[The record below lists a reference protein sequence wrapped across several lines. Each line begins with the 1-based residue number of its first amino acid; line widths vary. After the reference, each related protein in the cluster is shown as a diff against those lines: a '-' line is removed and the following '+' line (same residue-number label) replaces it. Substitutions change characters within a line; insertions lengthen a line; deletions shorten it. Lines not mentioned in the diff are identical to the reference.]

1 MIDACE
7 LWPGGPVYGQDPAAP
22 LGTDSVL
29 LADFVPLRGAK
40 RGIDLGC
47 GSGILSLLLLCRG
60 EKLHM
65 TGLELRPEA
74 AALARKNLA
83 RNGLSERGEILTGD
97 IREHRSLFAPG
108 SFDLAVANPPY
119 FPAGSGA
126 SSPDPARAGA
136 RAERDCSLPEL
147 CAAAA
152 FLLPTGGRFFLVHR
166 PERLAE
172 LLCCMHESGL
182 EPKRLRFVSARAERA
197 PSLVLV
203 EGRRGGRPGLVL
215 EPPLILQ
222 DAEGKESGEVRR
234 IYRREE
240 GIENKE

>member
-1 MIDACE
+1 MLDGCE
-7 LWPGGPVYGQDPAAP
+7 LWPGGPIYRQDPAAP

-29 LADFVPLRGAK
+29 LADFVPLRGAE

-47 GSGILSLLLLCRG
+47 GAGILSLLLLCSS

-65 TGLELRPEA
+65 TGLELREEA
-74 AALARKNLA
+74 AALARENLA
-83 RNGLSERGEILTGD
+83 RNGLGERSRILTGD
-97 IREHRSLFAPG
+97 IREHRSLFSHG

-119 FPAGSGA
+119 FAAGSGA

-136 RAERDCSLPEL
+136 REERDCTLPEL

-152 FLLPTGGRFFLVHR
+152 FLLPTGGRFCLVHR

-172 LLCCMHESGL
+172 LLMCMRESGL
-182 EPKRLRFVSARAERA
+182 EPKRLRFVSARAESA
-197 PSLVLV
+197 PNLVLA
-203 EGRRGGRPGLVL
+203 EGRRGGRPGLIV
-215 EPPLILQ
+215 EPPLVLQ
-222 DAEGKESGEVRR
+222 DAEGRESAEVRR

-240 GIENKE
+240 

>member
-7 LWPGGPVYGQDPAAP
+7 LWPGGPVYRQDPAAP

-29 LADFVPLRGAK
+29 LADFVSLRGAE
-40 RGIDLGC
+40 RVIDLGC
-47 GSGILSLLLLCRG
+47 GAGILSLLLLGRG

-65 TGLELRPEA
+65 TGLELRSDA
-74 AALARKNLA
+74 AALARENLA
-83 RNGLSERGEILTGD
+83 RNGLGERSRILTGD
-97 IREHRSLFAPG
+97 IREHRSLFSHG

-119 FPAGSGA
+119 FAAGSGA

-136 RAERDCSLPEL
+136 REERDCTLPEL

-152 FLLPTGGRFFLVHR
+152 YLLPTGGRFCLVHR

-172 LLCCMHESGL
+172 LCVCMHESGL
-182 EPKRLRFVSARAERA
+182 EPKRLRFVSPRAESA

-215 EPPLILQ
+215 EPPLVLQ
-222 DAEGKESGEVRR
+222 DADGRESGEVRR

-240 GIENKE
+240 

>member
-1 MIDACE
+1 MLDGCE
-7 LWPGGPVYGQDPAAP
+7 LWPGGPIYRQDPAAP

-29 LADFVPLRGAK
+29 LADFVPLRGAE

-47 GSGILSLLLLCRG
+47 GAGILSLLLLCSS

-65 TGLELRPEA
+65 TGLELREEA
-74 AALARKNLA
+74 AALARENLA
-83 RNGLSERGEILTGD
+83 RNGLGERSRILTGD
-97 IREHRSLFAPG
+97 IREHRSLFSHG

-119 FPAGSGA
+119 FAAGSGA

-136 RAERDCSLPEL
+136 REERDCTLPEL

-152 FLLPTGGRFFLVHR
+152 FLLPTGGRFCLVHR

-172 LLCCMHESGL
+172 LLMCMRESGL
-182 EPKRLRFVSARAERA
+182 EPKRLRFVSARAESA
-197 PSLVLV
+197 PNLVLA
-203 EGRRGGRPGLVL
+203 EGRRGGRPGLIV
-215 EPPLILQ
+215 EPPLVLQ
-222 DAEGKESGEVRR
+222 DAEGRESGEVRR

-240 GIENKE
+240 

>member
-7 LWPGGPVYGQDPAAP
+7 LWAGGPVFRQDPGAK
-22 LGTDSVL
+22 LTTDSVL
-29 LADFVPLRGAK
+29 LADFVALRGAE

-47 GSGILSLLLLCRG
+47 GSGILSLLLLCRS

-65 TGLELRPEA
+65 TGLELREEA
-74 AALARKNLA
+74 AALARENLA
-83 RNGLSERGEILTGD
+83 RNGLGERSRILTGD
-97 IREHRSLFAPG
+97 IREYRSLFSHG

-136 RAERDCSLPEL
+136 REERDCSLEEL

-152 FLLPTGGRFFLVHR
+152 FLLPTGGRFSLVHR

-172 LLCCMHESGL
+172 LLCCMSQSGL
-182 EPKRLRFVSARAERA
+182 EPKRLRFVSARAESA

-203 EGRRGGRPGLVL
+203 EGRRGGRPGLVI
-215 EPPLILQ
+215 EPPLLLQ
-222 DAEGKESGEVRR
+222 DAEGKESAEVRR
-234 IYRREE
+234 IYHRENE
-240 GIENKE
+240 E